1 MEPIAD
7 SVIQRILFV
16 TAHPDDLDFGA
27 GGTIAQWTAKGIEVF
42 YCICT
47 NGDQGGEDPS
57 VPREEMP
64 KIRQRE
70 QRDAAKALGV
80 PSENIEFLNHRD
92 GWLVPTIELRKE
104 IVRVIRKVKPQRMVI
119 QSPERNWDR
128 IPASHPDHMAAGEAA
143 IQAVYPDARNAFAF
157 EDLLKNEKLEPWRV
171 REVWVMSHKEPDHFV
186 DITDTFDLKIA
197 ALNAHVSQTAHNSEM
212 PRMVR
217 EWGERNA
224 KAQGLPDGRVA
235 EVFKIVNTD

>member
-1 MEPIAD
+1 MAPLPD
-7 SVIQRILFV
+7 SEIERVLVV

-27 GGTIAQWTAKGIEVF
+27 AGTIAQWDKAGIHVS

-70 QRDAAKALGV
+70 QRDAGAALGV
-80 PSENIEFLNHRD
+80 TDIEFLNYRD
-92 GWLVPTIELRKE
+92 GWLEPTIELRKK
-104 IVRVIRKVKPQRMVI
+104 IVREIRKVRPQRMVI

-128 IPASHPDHMAAGEAA
+128 IFSSHPDHMAAGEAA

-157 EDLLKNEKLEPWRV
+157 EDLLKEEGLEPWTV
-171 REVWVMSHKEPDHFV
+171 KEVWVMASSSSDHCV
-186 DITDTFDLKIA
+186 DITDTFDQKMA
-197 ALNAHVSQTAHNSEM
+197 ALHSHVSQTAHNPELDN
-212 PRMVR
+212 MVR
-217 EWGERNA
+217 AWGARNA
-224 KAQGLPDGRVA
+224 ASQGLPEGRLA
-235 EVFKIVNTD
+235 EIFKIVNTI